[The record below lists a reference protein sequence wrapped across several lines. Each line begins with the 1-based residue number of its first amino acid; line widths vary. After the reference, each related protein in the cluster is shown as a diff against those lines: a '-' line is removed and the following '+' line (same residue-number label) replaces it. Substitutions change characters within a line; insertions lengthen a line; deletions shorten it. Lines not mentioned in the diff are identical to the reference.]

1 MLITLAQTENLIDSA
16 FKDAQKKKKGSLEQR
31 ASEFSVGQTD
41 GQIDEQAGKN
51 VFNDLGMVE
60 KTFKTYYR

>member
-1 MLITLAQTENLIDSA
+1 MLITLAQTAHLINGA
-16 FKDAQKKKKGSLEQR
+16 FKDEQKKGSLEQR

-51 VFNDLGMVE
+51 VLKKPLKHITV
-60 KTFKTYYR
+60 KTTL